1 MMETESSKRFLASKV
16 PEVTLLFWLVK
27 VMGTTVGE
35 TSADF
40 LSNDLNLGLLLTTA
54 IMGALLALAFVL
66 QIRSREYTPWK
77 YWLTVILVS
86 IVGTLITDNMT
97 DNLQIPLL
105 YSTIAFSALLIL
117 TFVLWYRSERTL
129 SVHSIHTRRRELF
142 YWLTILFTFA
152 LGTAGGDFLS
162 EQVNLGYA
170 ISGLLFLSV
179 IAVVALAF
187 YFFKLDPVWS
197 FWIAYILTRPLGA
210 SLGDLLIQPV
220 DPSGIGYGS
229 QGGFG
234 FGLGPVN
241 AVFLIAIVL
250 AVSSMELRKRRAP
263 AAPLTDT
270 AALMED

>member
-1 MMETESSKRFLASKV
+1 MAETESSKGFLASKV

-40 LSNDLNLGLLLTTA
+40 LTVNLNLGLPLTTL
-54 IMGALLALAFVL
+54 IMGSLLAIAFIL
-66 QIRSREYTPWK
+66 QFRSREYSPWK

-86 IVGTLITDNMT
+86 VVGTLITDNMT

-105 YSTIAFSALLIL
+105 YSTIGFSVLLVL
-117 TFVLWYRSERTL
+117 TFILWHAKEGTL
-129 SVHSIHTRRRELF
+129 SIHSIRTKRREIF
-142 YWLTILFTFA
+142 YWLAILFTFA

-179 IAVVALAF
+179 IAFVAIAF

-210 SLGDLLIQPV
+210 SCGDLLIQPV

-229 QGGFG
+229 AGGFG
-234 FGLGPVN
+234 FGLGVVN
-241 AVFLIAIVL
+241 LVFFIGIVL
-250 AVSSMELRKRRAP
+250 AVASMEMRKRKSLTPLASASGP
-263 AAPLTDT
+263 AL
-270 AALMED
+270 EE